1 MIHTSAFDLFPKL
14 NIMRPKMSIEK
25 AFEKAKEKKYIKRIK
40 GWKFIHQFNVAVYL
54 AGFYGPVWEKN
65 K

>member
-1 MIHTSAFDLFPKL
+1 
-14 NIMRPKMSIEK
+14 MSIEK
-25 AFEKAKEKKYIKRIK
+25 AFEKAKEKKHLKRIK